1 MYGNMWRGRWGNH
14 MIKQVFRC
22 TKEWLL
28 GEPLVKIE
36 TGGKWFTTK
45 FDPETQSFKHF
56 DHEGKEIDWTD
67 AREVAKKISEV
78 I

>member
-14 MIKQVFRC
+14 MIKQVFKC

-36 TGGKWFTTK
+36 HGNFFVTT
-45 FDPETQSFKHF
+45 FDPKTQDFKKVLYNEDTKKF
-56 DHEGKEIDWTD
+56 EIDHKGQEIDWTD
-67 AREVAKKISEV
+67 D
-78 I
+78 

>member
-1 MYGNMWRGRWGNH
+1 
-14 MIKQVFRC
+14 MIKNVFKC

-36 TGGKWFTTK
+36 HGNWFVTK
-45 FDPETQSFKHF
+45 FDSKTQSFKNI

-67 AREVAKKISEV
+67 PKEVAKKVVEIL
-78 I
+78 